1 MPPDLWTLCPLALRQ
16 GGLTPYDYICK
27 IWASKPDRFIVNPIH
42 QMSGLNRMA
51 KPGGASV
58 VKGILWLGIAFA
70 GPGLAGLAVLV
81 V

>member
-42 QMSGLNRMA
+42 QMSGLN
-51 KPGGASV
+51 
-58 VKGILWLGIAFA
+58 IWLGIAFA
-70 GPGLAGLAVLV
+70 GPGLAGLAVFV